1 MAAIVVMVDGVSQLW
16 LVGWILNLVM
26 NGCKCIF
33 LPLHVHANF
42 HLEQNTHLTLS
53 ARLKAWPGHQTDE
66 QDLWTSSAIKIGHL
80 LVTGIKVDTHQQAAV
95 LDSLMVEDR
104 PVTDLGEQQSV
115 K

>member
-1 MAAIVVMVDGVSQLW
+1 M
-16 LVGWILNLVM
+16 VGWVDFEPCHEWVQM
-26 NGCKCIF
+26 YIF
-33 LPLHVHANF
+33 ASPCTCQLPFGAEYTSHSK
-42 HLEQNTHLTLS
+42 S

-80 LVTGIKVDTHQQAAV
+80 LVTGIKVGTHQQAAV